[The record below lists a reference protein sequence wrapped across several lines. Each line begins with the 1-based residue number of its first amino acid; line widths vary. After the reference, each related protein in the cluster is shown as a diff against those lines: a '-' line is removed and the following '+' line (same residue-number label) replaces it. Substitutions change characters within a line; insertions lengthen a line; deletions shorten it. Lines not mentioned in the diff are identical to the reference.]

1 MPDHRPT
8 LAELARR
15 LDEQAAEIAELR
27 RQLTG
32 GRAPDDV
39 QALKKAAWLANVDY
53 QKAARWCRRGLVGA
67 TRIGGRLYASPQEL
81 AAHARR
87 LGDETK

>member
-1 MPDHRPT
+1 MPDRLT
-8 LAELARR
+8 LLALQRR
-15 LDEQAAEIAELR
+15 LDEQGAEIAELR
-27 RQLTG
+27 RQINS

-39 QALKKAAWLANVDY
+39 QPLKKAAWLADVDY
-53 QKAARWCRRGLVGA
+53 QRAARWCRRGLVRA
-67 TRIGGRLYASPQEL
+67 TRIGGRLYASHQEL